1 MHLFDIPREE
11 TELTAMTVEWSL
23 LAGGRPGEL
32 EHAGITVCFPGGHCM
47 IYLIPDHRDSTQRL
61 VNWAIYITPAR
72 PLPSPALIPPGRVPA
87 DVMHLMNQVVTEY
100 FPPWWADV
108 VLRTPAGEIS
118 VQPVFDALAS
128 RYVSGRMLL
137 AGDAGATARPHT
149 GSGAAKAIADAFA
162 LENACGAAP
171 ELAPAL
177 SGYERARHAAG
188 LALVTLGSSLGRA
201 QVGHTPDWSQM
212 SEADFLLWWQEAAS
226 GRSSLYE

>member
-1 MHLFDIPREE
+1 
-11 TELTAMTVEWSL
+11 
-23 LAGGRPGEL
+23 
-32 EHAGITVCFPGGHCM
+32 
-47 IYLIPDHRDSTQRL
+47 
-61 VNWAIYITPAR
+61 
-72 PLPSPALIPPGRVPA
+72 
-87 DVMHLMNQVVTEY
+87 MHLMNQVVTEY

-149 GSGAAKAIADAFA
+149 GRAAAKTIADAFA

-201 QVGHTPDWSQM
+201 QVGHTPDWSQL
-212 SEADFLLWWQEAAS
+212 SAADFLLWWQEAAS